1 MDEATK
7 KEFKDYIFTAVQAGK
22 LETSNLVDS
31 ILHKM
36 EPAIEKGIE
45 KYVNGHL
52 REIKA
57 HLERQDG
64 EIATQNNS
72 LGKIQEEQTKVR
84 ANLEA
89 MQTATNPLID
99 SRRTV
104 INVGRFVIWIGAISG
119 ASAAIIWLLDKL
131 ANTK

>member
-1 MDEATK
+1 MDDKDRAEFKEYIFQAVQSGK
-7 KEFKDYIFTAVQAGK
+7 KE
-22 LETSNLVDS
+22 TSQLVDT

-57 HLERQDG
+57 HLEKQDKVI
-64 EIATQNNS
+64 EVQNTS
-72 LGKIQEEQTKVR
+72 LVKIQEEQTKVR
-84 ANLEA
+84 QNLEIV
-89 MQTATNPLID
+89 QTATNPLID
-99 SRRTV
+99 SRKTV

-119 ASAAIIWLLDKL
+119 ASAAIIWLVDKL
-131 ANTK
+131 ASK